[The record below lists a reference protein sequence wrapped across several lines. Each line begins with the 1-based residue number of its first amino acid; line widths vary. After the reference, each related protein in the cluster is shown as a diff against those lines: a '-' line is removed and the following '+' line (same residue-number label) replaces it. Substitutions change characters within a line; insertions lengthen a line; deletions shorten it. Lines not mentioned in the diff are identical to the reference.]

1 MITYFLFL
9 LGFVLLIKGADLLVD
24 GATAIARRFNVSDLV
39 IGLTV
44 VAFGT
49 STPELFVNIVASA
62 RGNTE
67 IAIGNVLGS
76 NISNVFLIL
85 GISSIVYP
93 LTVSKGTVW
102 KEIPF
107 SLLAVMV
114 LGLMANDRVID
125 GSSSSLLTR
134 IDGLVLLAFFTIFLY
149 YSFSIAKAIEG
160 LDEHVA
166 VKSTGFTKSFL
177 LVIAGLISLT
187 LGGKWIV
194 DGAVTLAKSFG
205 MSESLVGLTI
215 VAVGTSLPELAT
227 SAMAA
232 YKKNVEI
239 AVGNVVGS
247 NIFNIFFVLGIS
259 ATIKPLPFQ
268 AKSNGDIGVVILASL
283 LLFLSMFTGKK
294 RSLDRWEGI
303 VSLFLYGGYITLL
316 IISERFL
323 PVNINKNKSR
333 DDAVTTAISKL
344 LLA

>member
-1 MITYFLFL
+1 MFTYFLFL
-9 LGFVLLIKGADLLVD
+9 LGFVLLIKGADFLVD
-24 GATAIARRFNVSDLV
+24 GASAIAKRFNVSDLV

-76 NISNVFLIL
+76 NICNILLIL
-85 GISSIVYP
+85 GISAVIYP
-93 LTVSKGTVW
+93 LSVSKGTVW

-107 SLLAVMV
+107 SLLAVIV

-125 GSSSSLLTR
+125 GDGSSLLTR
-134 IDGLVLLAFFTIFLY
+134 IDGLMLLAFFTIFLY

-166 VKSTGFTKSFL
+166 VKTTGFNKSYL
-177 LVIAGLISLT
+177 LVIAGLIGLT

-194 DGAVTLAKSFG
+194 DGAVILARSFG

-232 YKKNVEI
+232 HKK
-239 AVGNVVGS
+239 
-247 NIFNIFFVLGIS
+247 
-259 ATIKPLPFQ
+259 
-268 AKSNGDIGVVILASL
+268 
-283 LLFLSMFTGKK
+283 M
-294 RSLDRWEGI
+294 
-303 VSLFLYGGYITLL
+303 
-316 IISERFL
+316 
-323 PVNINKNKSR
+323 
-333 DDAVTTAISKL
+333 SKL
-344 LLA
+344 LWEMWLDRTSLIFFSCSASVRP